1 MMIRM
6 FWQWAGPKMYE
17 KTALF
22 SFTNHLGDIFTR
34 AANSPHKQFHPWL
47 VDIVAPSEYSNHHA
61 LLAFWTL
68 NTTTITIWSALTER
82 NQWDGDICNLLC
94 NCRRSQ
100 HGGRPGPDSHKSSR
114 RSSRT
119 RRSGCCCRFAWINS
133 TTRRLQSQ
141 TTHFFVWDIKGS
153 IFWSR
158 LVWCWVNHWLIFS
171 GVWKGVDKDIHQIL
185 CCSNRTYLTEV

>member
-6 FWQWAGPKMYE
+6 FWHWAGPKMYE
-17 KTALF
+17 QTALF
-22 SFTNHLGDIFTR
+22 SFTNYPGDIFAR
-34 AANSPHKQFHPWL
+34 ATNSSHKQLHSWL
-47 VDIVAPSEYSNHHA
+47 VDIVAPSEYCDYHA

-68 NTTTITIWSALTER
+68 NTTTIAIWPALTER

-100 HGGRPGPDSHKSSR
+100 HGDRPGQDSRKSSR

-133 TTRRLQSQ
+133 TTRRLESQ
-141 TTHFFVWDIKGS
+141 MTLFLLWDTAFFGP
-153 IFWSR
+153 
-158 LVWCWVNHWLIFS
+158 
-171 GVWKGVDKDIHQIL
+171 G
-185 CCSNRTYLTEV
+185 

>member
-1 MMIRM
+1 MIRI
-6 FWQWAGPKMYE
+6 FWQWAGPMMYE

-47 VDIVAPSEYSNHHA
+47 VDIVAPSDHHA
-61 LLAFWTL
+61 LFALWTL
-68 NTTTITIWSALTER
+68 NTSIAIWPALTER

-100 HGGRPGPDSHKSSR
+100 HGGRPDPDSRTSSR
-114 RSSRT
+114 RSSHT
-119 RRSGCCCRFAWINS
+119 RRSGCCCHFACINS

-141 TTHFFVWDIKGS
+141 TTLFYMRHRRKHF
-153 IFWSR
+153 
-158 LVWCWVNHWLIFS
+158 LVDVSLVL
-171 GVWKGVDKDIHQIL
+171 G
-185 CCSNRTYLTEV
+185 